1 MQQHVRME
9 PPFAGA
15 ESTVALRGPLG
26 IYARSRS
33 YTVANLRWFP
43 QWGKTRRIPQRRNG
57 RPTSS
62 SSPIS
67 QQINP
72 VKPGERFLCCPG
84 KRYPRALSAA
94 PQDAADDVP
103 FEREETDMAV
113 YLVERDLPGVTM
125 EELAAAQKRA
135 ILVGKEL
142 TAQGR
147 EVRYIR
153 SMFVPGEGRCM
164 CLFEAPNPEHVRE
177 ANERAEIPFVRIVAA
192 ADLTP
197 E

>member
-1 MQQHVRME
+1 
-9 PPFAGA
+9 
-15 ESTVALRGPLG
+15 
-26 IYARSRS
+26 
-33 YTVANLRWFP
+33 
-43 QWGKTRRIPQRRNG
+43 
-57 RPTSS
+57 
-62 SSPIS
+62 
-67 QQINP
+67 
-72 VKPGERFLCCPG
+72 
-84 KRYPRALSAA
+84 
-94 PQDAADDVP
+94 
-103 FEREETDMAV
+103 MAV

-153 SMFVPGEGRCM
+153 STFVPGENRCM
-164 CLFEAPNPEHVRE
+164 CLFEAPNPENVRE
-177 ANERAEIPFVRIVAA
+177 ANERAEIPFVRIVPA